1 MSSGGKLVAVALL
14 GIVGIYFGWIVLKAL
29 IGAVLGLLIPVA
41 VLGVVIY
48 AVYRLSGGQRSLPGG
63 GRRTLP

>member
-1 MSSGGKLVAVALL
+1 MSSGGKLVAVVLL
-14 GIVGIYFGWIVLKAL
+14 GVVGLYLGWFVLKAL
-29 IGAVLGLLIPVA
+29 IGAVLGLIIPLA
-41 VLGVVIY
+41 VLGVVVY